1 MKKVG
6 LIITA
11 AAVVLFM
18 VGCAKQ
24 APTVGGPTYH
34 SKLGTMSSTNDT
46 GK

>member
-24 APTVGGPTYH
+24 APSAGPTYQ
-34 SKLGTMSSTNDT
+34 SKLGTMSSANDT
-46 GK
+46 SK